1 MEIIE
6 HSSDNNRKFDKKKK
20 NINGKFSVVLMII
33 IAFLLGSSIMYLYK
47 LQKKLWKMQLTKYIM
62 PLYV

>member
-33 IAFLLGSSIMYLYK
+33 IAFLLGSSIMFIISIIQML
-47 LQKKLWKMQLTKYIM
+47 
-62 PLYV
+62 